1 MLGQNSRTL
10 FLRMNELAINT
21 DSIVKQANKLIESA
35 YRMEANEHKIILLAA
50 KQVYHLEK
58 QKIPFNSETE
68 IIISAA
74 DYAKEYGVSRQL
86 AFQVL
91 SEAKNEIYD
100 RSVEIEFVDA
110 EGNVKPMST
119 RWIHMKG
126 EEKAKSE
133 ISIFFAPAIIPFIHL
148 IEKEFTLLDL
158 KEVGRLKSKY
168 AIRLYKLLMQW
179 RNANYQPKFTYQD
192 LRDKLGLVDEYEL
205 IAEFKKRVL
214 DVAVKQ
220 INQGTGFVG
229 LKHESIK
236 QGTKITHF
244 KFNYQYYDNDTV
256 NITPVSEKR
265 GKSGEIGKK
274 GSETP
279 KKKNTGKKTQS
290 GANNEN
296 LELGF
301 PHPDALSPAQ
311 AAMFA
316 GKIRKKL
323 EMKDARFASLQDLA
337 EPQESYDSFEI
348 RMREAFLAG
357 EIEPYSEAL
366 KMVGFKPSKGDT

>member
-1 MLGQNSRTL
+1 
-10 FLRMNELAINT
+10 MNELAINT
-21 DSIVKQANKLIESA
+21 DSIVKQANRLIESA

-50 KQVYHLEK
+50 KQVYLLEK
-58 QKIPFNSETE
+58 QKLPFNANTE
-68 IIISAA
+68 IVISAS

-100 RSVEIEFVDA
+100 RSVEIEIIDS
-110 EGNVKPMST
+110 EGNVKPRST

-133 ISIFFAPAIIPFIHL
+133 ISIYFAPAIIPFIHL

-168 AIRLYKLLMQW
+168 AIRLYNLLMQW
-179 RNANYQPKFTYQD
+179 RNANYQPKFEYQD
-192 LRDKLGLVDEYEL
+192 LRRKLGLVDEYLL

-236 QGTKITHF
+236 SGTKITHF
-244 KFNYQYYDNDTV
+244 KFNYQSYDNKTV
-256 NITPVSEKR
+256 NITPVGEKR
-265 GKSGEIGKK
+265 GKLGDKAKK
-274 GSETP
+274 GSDTP
-279 KKKNTGKKTQS
+279 KDDNTGEKRDS
-290 GANNEN
+290 SEN
-296 LELGF
+296 QLGLF
-301 PHPDALSPAQ
+301 EPNSLSPAQ
-311 AAMFA
+311 ASMFA

-323 EMKDARFASLQDLA
+323 EMKDDRFASLQDLA
-337 EPQESYDSFEI
+337 QPQETYDSFER
-348 RMREAFLAG
+348 RMQKAFLAG
-357 EIEPYSEAL
+357 DIEPYSEAL
-366 KMVGFKPSKGDT
+366 RLVGYKPSK

>member
-1 MLGQNSRTL
+1 
-10 FLRMNELAINT
+10 MNELAINT
-21 DSIVKQANKLIESA
+21 DSIVKQANRLIESA

-50 KQVYHLEK
+50 KQVYRLEK
-58 QKIPFNSETE
+58 QKLPFNANTE
-68 IIISAA
+68 IVISAS

-91 SEAKNEIYD
+91 SDAKNEIYD
-100 RSVEIEFVDA
+100 RSVEIEIIDA
-110 EGNVKPMST
+110 EGNIKPRST

-133 ISIFFAPAIIPFIHL
+133 ISIYFAPAIIPFIHL

-179 RNANYQPKFTYQD
+179 RNANYQPKFEYQD
-192 LRDKLGLVDEYEL
+192 LRRKLGLVDEYLL

-236 QGTKITHF
+236 SGTKITHF

-265 GKSGEIGKK
+265 GKSGEKDKK
-274 GSETP
+274 GSKTP
-279 KKKNTGKKTQS
+279 KVADTGNKS
-290 GANNEN
+290 ESNANNEN
-296 LELGF
+296 QLGLF
-301 PHPDALSPAQ
+301 TESNGLSLAQ
-311 AAMFA
+311 ASMFA

-323 EMKDARFASLQDLA
+323 EIKDERFAALHDLA
-337 EPQESYDSFEI
+337 EPSESFDSFER
-348 RMREAFLAG
+348 RMQKAFLAG
-357 EIEPYSEAL
+357 EIEPYIEAL
-366 KMVGFKPSKGDT
+366 HLVGYKPSKGSK